1 MRSCCCMHPDKPN
14 CRMDGRTKARDEE
27 KAADRS
33 MQVQMLHT
41 RMHIDHSREYVPTYA
56 IFFAKRIWSYFLT
69 TSSVL
74 FYLSTMISLF
84 YVIWRLLIYWF
95 GEQYEDAISL
105 AHSIQQLAKKYCMID
120 IYTRTVELALV
131 LHCRMHCGW
140 FMEWTQWTGDD
151 MTEN

>member
-1 MRSCCCMHPDKPN
+1 MHPDKPN

-84 YVIWRLLIYWF
+84 YVIWRLLIY
-95 GEQYEDAISL
+95 
-105 AHSIQQLAKKYCMID
+105 
-120 IYTRTVELALV
+120 
-131 LHCRMHCGW
+131 
-140 FMEWTQWTGDD
+140 
-151 MTEN
+151 